1 MKIRHEMNDGQ
12 DCTHQLS
19 SFKQKKNEESI
30 GGFCGCN
37 RHWKK
42 KKQLNNPG
50 REENVRKFEF
60 KHVDILS

>member
-42 KKQLNNPG
+42 KTTQQSRQG
-50 REENVRKFEF
+50 RKCQE
-60 KHVDILS
+60 IWI